1 MLWLT
6 ECLYCGEF
14 VYHLKDGRIKC
25 SKCKKKISK
34 EKINKII
41 TLIDAFVEN
50 KTARHTAKN
59 LAISYITVQRNFQN
73 FRLLAAN
80 ISERKYQQIRHLA
93 CDFEEYF
100 YLEET
105 KKQKKEAI
113 FDAQN
118 FLTFDYQNHIYTLL
132 LPSLKKY
139 KNQFLEDNVEDAY
152 IETFKK
158 FKRES
163 RLIRVS
169 KYDNNIVQF
178 WHYFEERIKSYKG
191 IKNETFIYFLK
202 EFEFKYNHTKEE
214 AKVLLI
220 KEYFKI

>member
-1 MLWLT
+1 MLWLS

-14 VYHLKDGRIKC
+14 VYHLSDGRLKC
-25 SKCKKKISK
+25 SVCHKKISK

-41 TLIDAFVEN
+41 TLIDAFAEDE
-50 KTARHTAKN
+50 TARHTAKR
-59 LAISYITVQRNFQN
+59 LDLSYVSVQRDFHH
-73 FRLLAAN
+73 FRLLAAT
-80 ISERKYQQIRHLA
+80 ISEREYQNIRHLS
-93 CDFEEYF
+93 CEFEEYF

-105 KKQKKEAI
+105 KKQKQEAV
-113 FDAQN
+113 FDAKN

-132 LPSLKKY
+132 LPSLQKY
-139 KNQFLEDNVEDAY
+139 KNQFLEDNIEGAY

-163 RLIRVS
+163 RLIKVS

-178 WHYFEERIKSYKG
+178 WHYFEEKIKPYKG

-202 EFEFKYNHTKEE
+202 EFEFKYNHTKQEVKE
-214 AKVLLI
+214 LLI
-220 KEYFKI
+220 KEYFQA